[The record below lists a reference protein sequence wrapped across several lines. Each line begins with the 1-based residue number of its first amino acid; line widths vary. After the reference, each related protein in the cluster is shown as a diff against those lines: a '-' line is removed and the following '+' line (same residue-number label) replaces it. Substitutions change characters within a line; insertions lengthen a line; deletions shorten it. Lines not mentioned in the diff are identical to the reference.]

1 MDIYTLRYESYST
14 GHYGKNRA
22 GGVTLQF
29 VCEVTHKNYYTIFN
43 ADISRKRDIGRHKAG
58 DPLPRG
64 RFSVGCRSAFYKF
77 WVSAGL
83 EVPPRLSAFN
93 DYMGKL
99 KNFTF
104 SADLCRE
111 TRLDASSL
119 QVLTS
124 NKFQTNLKQ
133 SSNNLQTTPPNNNA
147 VEDTVNVAVKE
158 SLTACVNNY
167 DISKQVSTNT
177 SNPIIP
183 LDETKRVQS
192 QTNEEWLAEY
202 DEYF

>member
-1 MDIYTLRYESYST
+1 MDICTLRYEGYST
-14 GHYGKNRA
+14 GYYGKNKA

-133 SSNNLQTTPPNNNA
+133 SPNNLQTTPPNNNA

>member
-1 MDIYTLRYESYST
+1 
-14 GHYGKNRA
+14 
-22 GGVTLQF
+22 
-29 VCEVTHKNYYTIFN
+29 
-43 ADISRKRDIGRHKAG
+43 
-58 DPLPRG
+58 
-64 RFSVGCRSAFYKF
+64 
-77 WVSAGL
+77 
-83 EVPPRLSAFN
+83 
-93 DYMGKL
+93 MGKL

-124 NKFQTNLKQ
+124 NKAQTNFKQ
-133 SSNNLQTTPPNNNA
+133 SPNNVQTTPPNNNA
-147 VEDTVNVAVKE
+147 AEDTVNVAVKE
-158 SLTACVNNY
+158 SLTACINNY

-202 DEYF
+202 DEYFEL